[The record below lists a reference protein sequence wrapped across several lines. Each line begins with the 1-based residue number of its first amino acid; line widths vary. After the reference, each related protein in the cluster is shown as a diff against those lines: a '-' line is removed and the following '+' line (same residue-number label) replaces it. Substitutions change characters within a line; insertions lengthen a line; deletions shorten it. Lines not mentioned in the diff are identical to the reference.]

1 MTLTFPRH
9 IPRFLAALATALAAA
24 CYLHFA
30 FSFHG
35 MKWAYYLSN
44 LVLAGGVILIALW
57 RALRRARYLLRPETL
72 QLNSRVLTIR
82 HRDAEAWQT
91 LQLPLARLL
100 DVWTDGDTLHLVW
113 QDRRLRHVALN
124 LQHARYRDTSGKTRP
139 GSADAIAQRLRGHL
153 PPATA
158 WPPARVP
165 DGIERRW
172 TFSRA
177 PDASLEDYTALLV
190 PFGTPVVAVIAW
202 SALRLDQLLQQ
213 LGVPA
218 TILVTTVLILLAFC
232 AAFLA
237 ISNYWLR
244 QPQRPPLPDLILA
257 RDGIHHGTT
266 HIPWAGIRTVEEDR
280 WHSSDDKPRRAL
292 HLYWQPHANARYLR
306 HNRIDTSYPANSDDC
321 DTITRQIAAHI
332 RLHSPNLGT
341 RRDLPAVRL

>member
-57 RALRRARYLLRPETL
+57 RALCRARYLLRPETL
-72 QLNSRVLTIR
+72 QLNSRALTIR

-113 QDRRLRHVALN
+113 QERRLRHVALN

-165 DGIERRW
+165 DDIERRW

-177 PDASLEDYTALLV
+177 PDASLENYTALLV

-266 HIPWAGIRTVEEDR
+266 HIPWAGIRAVGRRPLAQQRRQTA
-280 WHSSDDKPRRAL
+280 PRAEPL
-292 HLYWQPHANARYLR
+292 LAAP
-306 HNRIDTSYPANSDDC
+306 
-321 DTITRQIAAHI
+321 RQ
-332 RLHSPNLGT
+332 RT
-341 RRDLPAVRL
+341 LPAPPPH